1 MAQQESLVKVYEFAL
16 NQEYTGKT
24 FFETS
29 LKHLSVGAAVEAFK
43 KLIEEEEKHIQFIN
57 SILQKLK
64 RGEEL
69 NVDALLDTSL
79 QPTDF
84 FRKRADS
91 QFLSESIYSS
101 MVPDITVFNTAWL
114 IEKDISEFYARM
126 ADKASGEVRRAF
138 SMLSAWEKTH
148 EEFFRAYRDKLQ
160 EIYANLPWGG

>member
-64 RGEEL
+64 RGK
-69 NVDALLDTSL
+69 S
-79 QPTDF
+79 
-84 FRKRADS
+84 
-91 QFLSESIYSS
+91 
-101 MVPDITVFNTAWL
+101 
-114 IEKDISEFYARM
+114 
-126 ADKASGEVRRAF
+126 
-138 SMLSAWEKTH
+138 
-148 EEFFRAYRDKLQ
+148 
-160 EIYANLPWGG
+160 